1 MTGVVLVPDLGAAP
15 VARYREMLRRL
26 VAYCEASGDPAS
38 QLVVAT
44 VDPDAEGGRAGAWL
58 LLVDRVTRRHG
69 TPAMPSRVV
78 NWVTVQ
84 RMLSRGIRQADSPGD
99 PRQRGHSRAEGES
112 SRSGRSGRAPGRTRE
127 KLLHLVGRHPFLTVA
142 QLARLLDTT
151 GARVRRLEDD
161 LVACGWLR
169 RVFLEEVQSLDLKV
183 TGTEFDKLGLVE
195 TTLAGRKLLAGWLGL
210 DPTTAS
216 RYHGLIGDGRLQ
228 AGKRRRLLRTLAH
241 TVGANEVFVS
251 FAVAA
256 NTIRQAGG
264 TDELVEWRAAS
275 ACERN
280 YCKPD
285 GYGCYVRNGQSFGF
299 FLEFDRGTE
308 RARHYDAKVRAYYRY
323 RDSGQAARGYSGFPT
338 VLFVTTKP
346 IAEHRMASSC
356 YRAAFI
362 RGTQP
367 LPILSTTVDL
377 ISSNP
382 QGIRGPIWRV
392 GTPSESKATRH
403 CWPPGDS
410 R

>member
-1 MTGVVLVPDLGAAP
+1 
-15 VARYREMLRRL
+15 MLRRL
-26 VAYCEASGDPAS
+26 VAYYEASGDRAT
-38 QLVVAT
+38 QLLVAT
-44 VDPDAEGGRAGAWL
+44 VDPDAEGSRAAAWL

-78 NWVTVQ
+78 SWVTVQ
-84 RMLSRGIRQADSPGD
+84 RMLSRGICQANSPGD
-99 PRQRGHSRAEGES
+99 PRQRDHSRREVES
-112 SRSGRSGRAPGRTRE
+112 SRWGRAPGRTRE
-127 KLLHLVGRHPFLTVA
+127 KLLHLVGRHPFLTA
-142 QLARLLDTT
+142 GQLARLLDTT
-151 GARVRRLEDD
+151 SARVRRVEDD
-161 LVACGWLR
+161 LVTCGWLR
-169 RVFLEEVQSLDLKV
+169 RVLLQEVQSLDLRV
-183 TGTEFDKLGLVE
+183 TSAEFDRLGLVE
-195 TTLAGRKLLAGWLGL
+195 ITLAGRKRLAGWLGL

-228 AGKRRRLLRTLAH
+228 AGKRRRLLGALAH

-264 TDELVEWRAAS
+264 NDELVEWRGAS

-308 RARHYDAKVRAYYRY
+308 RGRHYAAKLRAYYRY
-323 RDSGQAARGYSGFPT
+323 RDSGQAARGYSSFPT

-346 IAEHRMASSC
+346 IAEQRMASSC

-362 RGTQP
+362 RGTEP
-367 LPILSTTVDL
+367 LPILSTTVEL

-392 GTPSESKATRH
+392 ETPSRSKATRH
-403 CWPPGDS
+403 CWPPEDFRMTS
-410 R
+410 VVQ